1 MSVKENRNYIVN
13 DKKPE
18 VPGILG
24 LLGVLGMFTYWPI
37 IIYIVSMRSKGIYIV
52 HDVSKFNLYVAVVS
66 VILVKILRVLSDKLE
81 AHDQILCRNI
91 GESLI
96 NFLAGIVAAAAISI
110 FAFVLPSLVHK

>member
-13 DKKPE
+13 DKKSE

-24 LLGVLGMFTYWPI
+24 LFVVLGMFTYWPI

-52 HDVSKFNLYVAVVS
+52 HDVSKFNLYAVIIS
-66 VILVKILRVLSDKLE
+66 VIFAKIFRVMFDRSE
-81 AHDQILCRNI
+81 ANNQILCRNI
-91 GESLI
+91 AASLI
-96 NFLAGIVAAAAISI
+96 NFLAGVGAAAALSI